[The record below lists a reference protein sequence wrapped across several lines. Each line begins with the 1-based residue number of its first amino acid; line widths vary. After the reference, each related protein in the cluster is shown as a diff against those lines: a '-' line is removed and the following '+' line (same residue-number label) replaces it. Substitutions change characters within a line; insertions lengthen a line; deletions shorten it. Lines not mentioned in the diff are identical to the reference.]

1 MDKRGFGPVFL
12 KMNTQEAIGGV
23 VIIPFLAEKN
33 RQAVVCLKDSQH
45 PIPRWKLPGGKIFEG
60 ENKEA
65 AARRIIHQEIGRTIC
80 TPDDYASFTLFEID
94 VSSISRY
101 RVKTVFY
108 ADITKKILSANSQFL
123 SPKGY
128 RVQLFSAEQ
137 ILSSE
142 KNFLNL
148 HRKYFAVL
156 AEALN
161 L

>member
-1 MDKRGFGPVFL
+1 MQ
-12 KMNTQEAIGGV
+12 TQESIGGV
-23 VIIPFLAEKN
+23 VIIPFLAEKA
-33 RQAVVCLKDSQH
+33 RQAIVCLKDSQYSDSQRSA
-45 PIPRWKLPGGKIFEG
+45 PRWKFPGGKIFEG
-60 ENKEA
+60 EDKET
-65 AARRIIHQEIGRTIC
+65 AARRIIHQEIGRTTC
-80 TPDDYASFTLFEID
+80 TPDEYASFSLFEID
-94 VSSISRY
+94 VSSISRF

-148 HRKYFAVL
+148 HRKYFAVV
-156 AEALN
+156 AKALH

>member
-1 MDKRGFGPVFL
+1 
-12 KMNTQEAIGGV
+12 MNAQDSIGGI

-33 RQAVVCLKDSQH
+33 RQAIVCLKDLQQS
-45 PIPRWKLPGGKIFEG
+45 IPRWKFPGGKVFEG

-80 TPDDYASFTLFEID
+80 APDDYASFTLFEID
-94 VSSISRY
+94 VSCVRQF
-101 RVKTVFY
+101 REKTVFY
-108 ADITKKILSANSQFL
+108 ADITKRILSANSQFL

-128 RVQLFSAEQ
+128 RVQLFSKEQ
-137 ILSSE
+137 ILGLE

>member
-1 MDKRGFGPVFL
+1 
-12 KMNTQEAIGGV
+12 MNAQEATSGV
-23 VIIPFLAEKN
+23 VIIPFLAEKA
-33 RQAVVCLKDSQH
+33 RQAAVCLKDSQQ
-45 PIPRWKLPGGKIFEG
+45 PVPRWKFPGGKVFVG

-94 VSSISRY
+94 VSCVRQF
-101 RVKTVFY
+101 REKTVFY
-108 ADITKKILSANSQFL
+108 ADITKRILSANSQFL

-128 RVQLFSAEQ
+128 RVQLFSKEQ
-137 ILSSE
+137 ILGLE

-156 AEALN
+156 AETLN